1 MNRSLPEMLDDELRS
16 CQRPNHDEVGFGA
29 AGETALPGR
38 VSGQIAALPEG
49 VRKAMLLSKAKMVL
63 TGVLLAVLGLG
74 TARMTALVSSRS
86 YAAGEGGK
94 AAKEKPTVELSL
106 AEFKEL
112 KPILD
117 IKNQPWTTIPWKYSI
132 TEARKL
138 AAATK
143 KPIFMVVNTGNC
155 LGCT

>member
-1 MNRSLPEMLDDELRS
+1 LCAAWETPLPELISDQVATL
-16 CQRPNHDEVGFGA
+16 
-29 AGETALPGR
+29 T
-38 VSGQIAALPEG
+38 EG
-49 VRKAMLLSKAKMVL
+49 VLKAMLLSKVKMGR
-63 TGVLLAVLGLG
+63 TAVLLLTALGLDG
-74 TARMTALVSSRS
+74 GLMARHQS
-86 YAAGEGGK
+86 AAAQEGDTPSAG
-94 AAKEKPTVELSL
+94 LSL

-132 TEARKL
+132 TEARQL

-143 KPIFMVVNTGNC
+143 KPIFMVVNTGNA